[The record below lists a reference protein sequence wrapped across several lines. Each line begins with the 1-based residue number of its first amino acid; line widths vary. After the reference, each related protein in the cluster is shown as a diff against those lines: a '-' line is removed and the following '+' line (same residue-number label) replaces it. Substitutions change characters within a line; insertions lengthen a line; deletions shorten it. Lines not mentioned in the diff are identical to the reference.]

1 MHSKKYFI
9 ANWKMNGLKS
19 DLNQISIIDN
29 FLKKKNKISGL
40 NCIFCIPYTILG
52 LALTNYNLK
61 KVKIGAQDTSN
72 EAFDFGP
79 CTGQISSK
87 MLKDLN
93 CKFVIIGH
101 SEKRFNGDTEQHISQ
116 KIGMAVKNNLKV
128 ILCVGESL
136 KDYKNNKSFSKV
148 KKQLELS
155 LKKNKKYLKNII
167 FDYEPIWSIGTGI
180 IPENEYLNN
189 FFLKIKKYLKN
200 EFKIKATV
208 VYGGS
213 VSSKN
218 INVLK
223 NIDLCDGFLIGG
235 ASLKHKNFI
244 DIIKKYYN

>member
-9 ANWKMNGLKS
+9 ANWKMNGLKA
-19 DLNQISIIDN
+19 DLNQISKIDN
-29 FLKKKNKISGL
+29 FLKKKNKLSTL

-52 LALTNYNLK
+52 LALINFNLK
-61 KVKIGAQDTSN
+61 KIKIGAQDVSY

-136 KDYKNNKSFSKV
+136 KDYKDNKSFSKD

-155 LKKNKKYLKNII
+155 LKKNKKYLK
-167 FDYEPIWSIGTGI
+167 S
-180 IPENEYLNN
+180 
-189 FFLKIKKYLKN
+189 K
-200 EFKIKATV
+200 FKINATV
-208 VYGGS
+208 IYGGS

-218 INVLK
+218 INELK

-244 DIIKKYYN
+244 EIIKKYYN